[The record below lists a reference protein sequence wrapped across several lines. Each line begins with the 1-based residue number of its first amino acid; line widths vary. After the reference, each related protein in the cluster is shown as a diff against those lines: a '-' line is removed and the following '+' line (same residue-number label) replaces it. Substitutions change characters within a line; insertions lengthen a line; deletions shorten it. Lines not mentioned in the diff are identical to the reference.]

1 MVSAAARGR
10 PRIACV
16 LLAAGGSSRLGTPKQ
31 LARLRTRPLILGALA
46 AARGAVDGA
55 AILVVLG
62 SSSQRLRMLLR
73 RHAPDVRCVLNPHW
87 ETGLATSLQAGLRA
101 LPAHTDAVLVTLVDQ
116 PDVDAAALRR
126 VLAAWRRRSGFPA
139 AALYSGGPG
148 VPAVFPRR
156 LWPALHAI
164 RGDAGARAVLRASQ
178 ALTLVEMPEASFD
191 VDTPADLARLAR

>member
-31 LARLRTRPLILGALA
+31 LARLRTRPLILEALA

-73 RHAPDVRCVLNPHW
+73 RHAPDVRCVLNPRW
-87 ETGLATSLQAGLRA
+87 EAGLATSLQAGLRG
-101 LPAHTDAVLVTLVDQ
+101 LPADTDAVLVTLVDQ

-126 VLAAWRRRSGFPA
+126 
-139 AALYSGGPG
+139 
-148 VPAVFPRR
+148 
-156 LWPALHAI
+156 
-164 RGDAGARAVLRASQ
+164 
-178 ALTLVEMPEASFD
+178 
-191 VDTPADLARLAR
+191 

>member
-1 MVSAAARGR
+1 
-10 PRIACV
+10 
-16 LLAAGGSSRLGTPKQ
+16 
-31 LARLRTRPLILGALA
+31 LRTRPLILGALA

-101 LPAHTDAVLVTLVDQ
+101 LPAETDAVLVTLVDQ

-126 VLAAWRRRSGFPA
+126 LLAAWRRRSGLPA

-148 VPAVFPRR
+148 VPAVFPRT

-178 ALTLVEMPEASFD
+178 ALTLVDMPEASFD